1 MEVNIIDTSK
11 FSWNEF
17 EQNLFQDG
25 KWEIP
30 SKYKIKINDSSEK
43 RYKLEMILYKMSH
56 KYVARWALENAQ
68 AFLSF
73 IEIGDKELKESF
85 VCETTAVLNMRIDG
99 KSSAYKLRNAG
110 FLANKLGQMSIN
122 DLSKYSARVFAHS
135 IATGHMRGHA
145 IVSSDYAIKVINI
158 LFPNDNLKVEEE
170 RNRQIELANKIIK
183 EYDI

>member
-1 MEVNIIDTSK
+1 MNIIDTSK

-73 IEIGDKELKESF
+73 IEIGDKELKESI

-122 DLSKYSARVFAHS
+122 DLSKYSGKFS
-135 IATGHMRGHA
+135 
-145 IVSSDYAIKVINI
+145 
-158 LFPNDNLKVEEE
+158 
-170 RNRQIELANKIIK
+170 
-183 EYDI
+183 

>member
-1 MEVNIIDTSK
+1 MNIIDTSK

-73 IEIGDKELKESF
+73 IEIGDKELKESIM
-85 VCETTAVLNMRIDG
+85 CETTAVLNMRIDG

-110 FLANKLGQMSIN
+110 FLANKLGQMLIN
-122 DLSKYSARVFAHS
+122 DYRLAVYHC
-135 IATGHMRGHA
+135 
-145 IVSSDYAIKVINI
+145 
-158 LFPNDNLKVEEE
+158 
-170 RNRQIELANKIIK
+170 IELFLNLLLRTRNFYYKLLTHLILRVQITR
-183 EYDI
+183 E

>member
-1 MEVNIIDTSK
+1 MKIIDTSK

-73 IEIGDKELKESF
+73 IEMVI
-85 VCETTAVLNMRIDG
+85 
-99 KSSAYKLRNAG
+99 KS
-110 FLANKLGQMSIN
+110 
-122 DLSKYSARVFAHS
+122 
-135 IATGHMRGHA
+135 
-145 IVSSDYAIKVINI
+145 
-158 LFPNDNLKVEEE
+158 
-170 RNRQIELANKIIK
+170 
-183 EYDI
+183 